1 MSLALRLAAVLLA
14 LFAGATTALAQ
25 GRVALV
31 IGNSAY
37 VHSAP
42 LANPGNDANDMAA
55 ALKAVGF
62 EVVLGLDLDRRGFDD
77 KIREFARKLTGAD
90 TGLLFYAG
98 HGLQVAGQNY
108 LMPIDAKL
116 ESERDLDFEAVRV
129 DFVLRQMEV
138 DRDGKTSLVFLDA
151 CRDNPLGR
159 SLSRKMGTRSA
170 AVGQGLAQVQ
180 SGVGTFISFSTQP
193 GNVALDGKDR
203 NSPFAGS
210 LVRRVRQDGKS
221 LNGVMIDVR
230 NDVIA
235 ATGGRQVPWDS
246 SALTGDFYFSG
257 GGASAPADTPA
268 LQGRVRQLEDDL
280 KRKGDLADTAA
291 GLLLQQMKDQKRQA
305 EEAMRRAQMRIGE
318 NLGRQS
324 REKDTAAKE
333 QVSREIM
340 QLHQEV
346 ARRMTEVREL
356 SGRIDK
362 LEGGR

>member
-1 MSLALRLAAVLLA
+1 MLLAVRIAAASLA
-14 LFAGATTALAQ
+14 LFAVADKATAER
-25 GRVALV
+25 RVALV
-31 IGNSAY
+31 IGNAAY

-42 LANPGNDANDMAA
+42 LANPGNDATDMAT
-55 ALKAVGF
+55 ALKATGF
-62 EVVLGLDLDRRGFDD
+62 EVVLGLDLDKRGLDD

-98 HGLQVAGQNY
+98 HGLQVSGQNY
-108 LMPIDAKL
+108 LLPVDAKL
-116 ESERDLDFEAVRV
+116 ESERDLDFEAVRI
-129 DFVLRQMEV
+129 DFVLRQMEI

-159 SLSRKMGTRSA
+159 SLSRKLGTRST

-193 GNVALDGKDR
+193 GNVALDGRER

-210 LVRRVRQDGKS
+210 LVKRIKQDGKS

-257 GGASAPADTPA
+257 TGAQPAETGV
-268 LQGRVRQLEDDL
+268 LQGRVKELEGEL
-280 KRKGDLADTAA
+280 KRKGNLADTAA
-291 GLLLQQMKDQKRQA
+291 VLMLQQLRDQKRTA
-305 EEAMRRAQMRIGE
+305 EEAMRQAQLRIGQV
-318 NLGRQS
+318 LGRRSQVTDQALKDQAS
-324 REKDTAAKE
+324 REVMDL
-333 QVSREIM
+333 QR
-340 QLHQEV
+340 EV
-346 ARRMTEVREL
+346 ARRLTEVREVAQ
-356 SGRIDK
+356 RIET
-362 LEGGR
+362 LEGTK